1 MKENPFLL
9 SLSTDKL
16 TSDFKT
22 ILFKSYKLLTLC
34 FIFLGLTIFGLNTLV
49 PELVM
54 SNNIFVIV
62 GLFLLQLVLIKF
74 ISYKRDDIGEGIPIK
89 NHISNKYKLLSLGL
103 FCLIDAFLLAPIIL
117 KTSAAVLIS
126 TLVYTVLTVVVVNV
140 YAIFTKKDTRNWL
153 YFILPVLL
161 LVIVSMVINIVF
173 IQSTI
178 FGILINVIII
188 ILMSISSINTINMI
202 KHDLEDGYLSV
213 EKPNGYH
220 IDVALTLFLEII
232 NIFLSYLSINKSKE

>member
-62 GLFLLQLVLIKF
+62 GLFIFQLVLIKF

-161 LVIVSMVINIVF
+161 LVIVSMIINIIF